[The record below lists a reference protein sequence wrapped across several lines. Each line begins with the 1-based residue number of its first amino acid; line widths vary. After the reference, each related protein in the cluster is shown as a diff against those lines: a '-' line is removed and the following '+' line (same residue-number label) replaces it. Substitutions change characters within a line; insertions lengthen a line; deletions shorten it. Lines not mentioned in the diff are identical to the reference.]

1 MRKISGFDPKD
12 CYLDV
17 ALSAKAVIEPY
28 SLEQIRDVSAGA
40 ATFFVWVSTFMYNVL
55 DNCTREKHV
64 KVVDQRSKSYFWSHE
79 QNYSIKTMQRLMPI
93 FYYVIQ

>member
-55 DNCTREKHV
+55 DNCTREKPL
-64 KVVDQRSKSYFWSHE
+64 
-79 QNYSIKTMQRLMPI
+79 IKEVNLTFGVTNKIIR
-93 FYYVIQ
+93 

>member
-40 ATFFVWVSTFMYNVL
+40 ATFFVWVSNVL
-55 DNCTREKHV
+55 DNCT
-64 KVVDQRSKSYFWSHE
+64 
-79 QNYSIKTMQRLMPI
+79 
-93 FYYVIQ
+93 

>member
-40 ATFFVWVSTFMYNVL
+40 ATFFVWVSTFMYIMYWIIAH
-55 DNCTREKHV
+55 EK
-64 KVVDQRSKSYFWSHE
+64 SMLKSL
-79 QNYSIKTMQRLMPI
+79 IKEVNLTFGVTNKNIR
-93 FYYVIQ
+93 